1 MEEQVTKLTYH
12 KQDSDNKLKEV
23 MKSSHEYI
31 DIVHKLEMDKNNLM
45 KENETL
51 KALNED
57 LKLKINHAS
66 ETIDFSNTEME
77 KQRKLMIDMVDELKS
92 ETQKREHAEK
102 VMEDSEQEIRMY
114 ISTHPLYIYIYTLI
128 YF

>member
-1 MEEQVTKLTYH
+1 
-12 KQDSDNKLKEV
+12 
-23 MKSSHEYI
+23 
-31 DIVHKLEMDKNNLM
+31 MDKNNLM

-114 ISTHPLYIYIYTLI
+114 ISTHPLYIYIYINIFLTL
-128 YF
+128 

>member
-1 MEEQVTKLTYH
+1 M
-12 KQDSDNKLKEV
+12 
-23 MKSSHEYI
+23 
-31 DIVHKLEMDKNNLM
+31 
-45 KENETL
+45 
-51 KALNED
+51 
-57 LKLKINHAS
+57 KLKINHAS

-114 ISTHPLYIYIYTLI
+114 ISTHTLYIYIYINIFLTLNNMI
-128 YF
+128 YI